1 MFQVSSLKTH
11 IFNCEHYFQVLYL
24 NRSGSINVQM
34 SCSVLAFA
42 TTSEISFLTAQHSGL
57 FCSRYSE
64 FISLT
69 LNKSMFR
76 SVFKHKVREWKIK
89 NNNNKKTTLP
99 ISDVKAN
106 YFNALYIQQL
116 LLIWHLLSI
125 WPQIFKS
132 NASSVAW
139 RQKFL
144 SLIWKKGGLI

>member
-89 NNNNKKTTLP
+89 NNNKKKTPCLFQMLKQTTLMHY
-99 ISDVKAN
+99 I
-106 YFNALYIQQL
+106 FNSFFWYDIFSQYDPKFSSQMLPL
-116 LLIWHLLSI
+116 LHGD
-125 WPQIFKS
+125 KS
-132 NASSVAW
+132 
-139 RQKFL
+139 
-144 SLIWKKGGLI
+144 SLVSFERKED